1 MLVQEFLERSAA
13 NSLGKTALVCG
24 PNRFSYLEI
33 DWAANALGSGLLDDG
48 FQRQDRAV
56 VYLENSVEAVVSIF
70 GVLKAGG
77 IFAVIDPQVKARK
90 LENILENSE
99 ATTLIASPHLLE
111 QVSGAVSNAPALRRV
126 VLTGEA
132 RGDDFKNIGIKVLS
146 YNRLVAGASP
156 ERPAPSCIDI
166 DLASLVYT
174 SGSTGVPKG
183 VMLTHLNMVAA
194 ANSITEY
201 LENTCDDIILDAL
214 PLAFDYGLYQVL
226 MGFKCGATVVLE
238 KGFVFPQQ
246 VVNLVIKE
254 KVTGWP
260 LVPTMAALLLRL
272 KGLDR
277 QDFSHLRYLT
287 FTGQSMPPQHFL
299 QLQQLFPH
307 VNIYSMY
314 GLTECKRVSY
324 LPPSELTKRPSS
336 VGKAM
341 PNTEVYIVDEN
352 GEKITGPNQTGELV
366 VRGANVMKGYW
377 KLPEETD
384 RALRPGPY
392 PGEKV
397 LYTGDLFKM
406 DEEDFL
412 YFLGRKDDIIKTS
425 GHMVSPREVENVLCE
440 MEDIVEAAVIGMDD
454 DILGRAIAAFVN
466 ISAGSAVTEKDI
478 LAFCAA
484 RLESFAVP
492 KRVVLLDALP
502 KSSNGKICK
511 QQLSARGE

>member
-1 MLVQEFLERSAA
+1 MLVQEFLEKSAA
-13 NSLGKTALVCG
+13 NSPGKTALVCG
-24 PNRFSYLEI
+24 TNRFSYLEI
-33 DWAANALGSGLLDDG
+33 DWAANALGSGLLDGG
-48 FQRQDRAV
+48 FQRQDRAI
-56 VYLENSVEAVVSIF
+56 VYLENSVEAVISIF

-90 LENILENSE
+90 LETILENSG
-99 ATTLIASPHLLE
+99 ATTLITSPLLLN
-111 QVSGAVSNAPALRRV
+111 QVAGVVANAPALCRIIV
-126 VLTGEA
+126 TGEA
-132 RGDDFKNIGIKVLS
+132 RISDFKNINKKVLS
-146 YNRLVAGASP
+146 YNRLVARTSP
-156 ERPAPSCIDI
+156 EKPESFCIDI

-201 LENTCDDIILDAL
+201 LENTADDIILDTL

-272 KGLDR
+272 KDLDR
-277 QDFSHLRYLT
+277 HDFSHLRYMT
-287 FTGQSMPPQHFL
+287 STGQAMPPNHLLKL
-299 QLQQLFPH
+299 QELFPH
-307 VNIYSMY
+307 VRLYSMY

-324 LPPSELTKRPSS
+324 LPPSELNRRPSS

-341 PNTEVYIVDEN
+341 PNTEVYIVDEK
-352 GEKITGPNQTGELV
+352 GEKITEANKTGELV

-377 KLPEETD
+377 KLPQETD
-384 RALRPGPY
+384 RALRPGPN
-392 PGEKV
+392 PGEQV
-397 LYTGDLFKM
+397 LYSGDLFRM
-406 DEEDFL
+406 DEEGFL

-425 GHMVSPREVENVLCE
+425 GHMVSPKEVENVLCE

-454 DILGRAIAAFVN
+454 DILGRSIAAFVN
-466 ISAGSAVTEKDI
+466 ISRGSTVTEKDI
-478 LAFCAA
+478 LAFCAV

-502 KSSNGKICK
+502 KSSNGKIIK
-511 QQLSARGE
+511 QQLSA